1 MGLKSI
7 PSSPCFFTGIII
19 PNNPPLYLGLYVD
32 GFIHFKNLTEVEN
45 IFEDKLN
52 TILQVEFSSSPQK
65 CLGLR
70 IRTYKEVNEMSI
82 FLSQQATSEELIHA
96 AGLTD
101 ISATTKH
108 TPYRSSYPVDK
119 IKCDNC
125 DLPQHVKVKLEDTH
139 RSLVNSLN

>member
-1 MGLKSI
+1 
-7 PSSPCFFTGIII
+7 
-19 PNNPPLYLGLYVD
+19 
-32 GFIHFKNLTEVEN
+32 
-45 IFEDKLN
+45 
-52 TILQVEFSSSPQK
+52 
-65 CLGLR
+65 
-70 IRTYKEVNEMSI
+70 MSI

-101 ISATTKH
+101 ISTTTKH

-125 DLPQHVKVKLEDTH
+125 DLPQYLKVKLEDTH